1 MKLLTHIQQKYW
13 ISRRTI
19 TEAIK
24 DGMVFLD
31 GKKVEWYTSVISYGQ
46 RLTGRIGEKHI
57 DETIQIAKIES
68 DIVLFHKPVGYVCS
82 KFDAHN
88 KTIYCLLGDQYK
100 NYYYIGRLDKESR
113 GLVMLT
119 NDPAIVHKYEH
130 PRQKVTKEY
139 IVTVHVKGDFIQR
152 LLDGTKDEKLADT
165 RKFVA
170 PTSKATLDK
179 NLQYLFVRW
188 LLVDDDGKLAKKD
201 NKQCDLLKVVSIEPI
216 NTLTKELKNLSID
229 TLTPRNNVHTYR
241 IILDSG
247 KKRHIRRLFSA
258 VWGEVLDLIR
268 VRIGEYMLDDLR
280 QEESRKG

>member
-31 GKKVEWYTSVISYGQ
+31 GKKVEWYTSVIAYGQ

-68 DIVLFHKPVGYVCS
+68 DIVLFHKPMGYVCS

-88 KTIYCLLGDQYK
+88 KTIYRLLGDQYK

-113 GLVMLT
+113 GLVILT

-139 IVTVHVKGDFIQR
+139 IVTVHIKGDFIQR

-179 NLQYLFVRW
+179 NLQYLFVRG

-216 NTLTKELKNLSID
+216 DILTKELRWLGID
-229 TLTPRNNVHTYR
+229 NLTPRNNVHSYR
-241 IILDSG
+241 IVLDSG

-258 VWGEVLDLIR
+258 VGWDVLDLIR
-268 VRIGEYMLDDLR
+268 VRIGEYTLDDLR

>member
-88 KTIYCLLGDQYK
+88 KTIYRLLGDQYK

-201 NKQCDLLKVVSIEPI
+201 NKQCDLLKAVSSEPI
-216 NTLTKELKNLSID
+216 NTLTKELKNLGID

>member
-57 DETIQIAKIES
+57 DETIQIPKIES

-88 KTIYCLLGDQYK
+88 KTIYRLLGDQYK

-216 NTLTKELKNLSID
+216 NTLTKELKNLGID

>member
-88 KTIYCLLGDQYK
+88 KTIYRLLGDQYK

-188 LLVDDDGKLAKKD
+188 LLVDEDGKLAKKD
-201 NKQCDLLKVVSIEPI
+201 NKQCDLLKAVSIEPI
-216 NTLTKELKNLSID
+216 NTLTKELKNLGID

>member
-88 KTIYCLLGDQYK
+88 KTIYRLLGDQYK

-179 NLQYLFVRW
+179 NLQYLFVRG
-188 LLVDDDGKLAKKD
+188 LLVDEDGKLAKKD

-216 NTLTKELKNLSID
+216 NTLTKELKNLGID